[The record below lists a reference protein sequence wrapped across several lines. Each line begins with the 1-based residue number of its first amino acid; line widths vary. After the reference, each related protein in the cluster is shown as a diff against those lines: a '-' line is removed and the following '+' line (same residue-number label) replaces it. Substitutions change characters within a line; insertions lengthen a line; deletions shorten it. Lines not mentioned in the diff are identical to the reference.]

1 MLDLTL
7 AVVLLLLGYA
17 PEECHA
23 PFVLEEHEDSTA
35 TITDALGSK
44 FHFRIIEGGRC
55 VERMD

>member
-1 MLDLTL
+1 MLDLIL
-7 AVVLLLLGYA
+7 AFVLLTLGYD

-35 TITDALGSK
+35 TITDALGTK
-44 FHFRIIEGGRC
+44 FHFRITEGGRC